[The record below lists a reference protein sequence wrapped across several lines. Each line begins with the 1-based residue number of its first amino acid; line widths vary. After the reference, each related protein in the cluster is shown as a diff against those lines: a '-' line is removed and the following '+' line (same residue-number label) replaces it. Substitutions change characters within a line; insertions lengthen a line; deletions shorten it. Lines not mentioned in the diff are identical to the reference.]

1 MAISCDNASNM
12 DVMLE
17 RISESLNIQNINF
30 DPNNQ
35 RVRCL
40 AHVIN
45 LAAKKLISSI
55 CVTQYE
61 NEESFETLEND
72 EHLKDVIYKVIKIL
86 LLLYYNY
93 NY

>member
-17 RISESLNIQNINF
+17 KISQSLRVQNIDF
-30 DPNNQ
+30 DLDDQ

-55 CVTQYE
+55 CVARYE
-61 NEESFETLEND
+61 NEESFEVFEND
-72 EHLKDVIYKVIKIL
+72 EYLKDVIYKVIKI
-86 LLLYYNY
+86 
-93 NY
+93 

>member
-1 MAISCDNASNM
+1 
-12 DVMLE
+12 MLE
-17 RISESLNIQNINF
+17 RILQSLKVQNIDF
-30 DPNNQ
+30 DLSDQ
-35 RVRCL
+35 RVRYL
-40 AHVIN
+40 AYVIN

-55 CVTQYE
+55 YVVRYE
-61 NEESFETLEND
+61 NEESFETLKND